1 MYHKKEILTDQ
12 EKILLSRLYK
22 LDRQLEAFIIHHKD
36 MSMNKLIPKTDF
48 IKKAY
53 ALYQEMNSKLIMI
66 SQKQTKH
73 IHRLVD
79 LNAILNNKKNIAP

>member
-36 MSMNKLIPKTDF
+36 MSMNKMLPKTDF
-48 IKKAY
+48 IKKANL
-53 ALYQEMNSKLIMI
+53 LYNEMNKKLIDI
-66 SQKQTKH
+66 SLKQTKYTH
-73 IHRLVD
+73 NLVD
-79 LNAILNNKKNIAP
+79 IKKILENK